1 MSLKERDLASA
12 YDEVI
17 EGFRGR
23 LDEVG
28 SFLES
33 LRALQ
38 SRYDDYRS
46 DVLRGI
52 NSATCKR
59 DLLWEDQHE
68 EPRKGGSKRTWWR
81 ESKRLIGLLEVIN
94 ELSDFLEGS
103 SRRAREDL
111 AWMAC
116 CGEFEETAAPVLISG
131 VRFYR

>member
-1 MSLKERDLASA
+1 MSLKDRDLATG
-12 YDEVI
+12 YDDVI

-23 LDEVG
+23 LAEVG
-28 SFLES
+28 TFLES

-38 SRYDDYRS
+38 SRYEGYRS

-52 NSATCKR
+52 DSATCKR

-68 EPRKGGSKRTWWR
+68 EPRNRGSKRTWWR

-94 ELSDFLEGS
+94 ELSDFLEES
-103 SRRAREDL
+103 SRQAREDL

-116 CGEFEETAAPVLISG
+116 CGEFEESVGPVLASD
-131 VRFYR
+131 VRFY